1 MRGVSFGAIV
11 EALDEAGVRYL
22 VAGGLAVNAHG
33 YLRFTRDA
41 DLVVELLPENVLAAW
56 GALEGLGYR
65 PVVPIPAE
73 VFASQESRER
83 LVTAK
88 GMQVLSFHAE
98 AHLETPVDLFATV
111 PFAFAEE
118 YERAPVKA
126 MGGRSVRFVSLD
138 TLIAMK
144 RTAGRA
150 QDRAD
155 LEQLLL
161 LREDA
166 AGDGQTEKEGGAGP

>member
-1 MRGVSFGAIV
+1 MRGSSFEAVVG
-11 EALDEAGVRYL
+11 ALDEAGVRYL

-33 YLRFTRDA
+33 YLRFTSDA
-41 DLVVELLPENVLAAW
+41 DLIVELLPENVRAAW

-65 PVVPIPAE
+65 PLVPIPAE
-73 VFASQESRER
+73 LFASRESRER
-83 LVTAK
+83 LVTEK

-98 AHLETPVDLFATV
+98 GHPETPVDLFATV

-126 MGGRSVRFVSLD
+126 MGDRAVRFVSLD

-144 RTAGRA
+144 RVAGRA

-161 LREDA
+161 LREGEAGEDA
-166 AGDGQTEKEGGAGP
+166 EGDP